1 MQFMLDIEDILSVSS
16 SYRAGQ
22 TMFIDFIDLPKIKF
36 HNTTWNY
43 NIVELMSNFN
53 MTDFNNG
60 IVNYKRYSFGDT
72 PIEIS
77 GTWNET
83 TPMNTTTEYSKINNA
98 EQIIAIV
105 DLGSGNEYPIPM
117 MKINGSPLQNVLTS
131 NFSGTTM
138 NITGTAFYF
147 ARITND
153 GNVICNRTILSSG
166 NVTAM
171 TIKKILVVR

>member
-77 GTWNET
+77 GPWNET